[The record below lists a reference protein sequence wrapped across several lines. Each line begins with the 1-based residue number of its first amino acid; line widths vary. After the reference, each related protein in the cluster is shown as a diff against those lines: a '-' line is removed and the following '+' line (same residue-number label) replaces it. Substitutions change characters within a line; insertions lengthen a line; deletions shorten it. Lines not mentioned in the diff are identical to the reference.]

1 MTPEEERIYLTNL
14 LIDATDW
21 QVSEGETRSAIELE
35 VIDRVRKLNGMPT
48 INVVGTPSDDV
59 ELEVHLPE
67 DNDHIASPEKV
78 KTAKERWKEGRVRVM
93 VDGKATWKP
102 IEECQKQ
109 KCFPDIPE
117 STKWRWVWKGEKQ
130 EPVAEVSQ
138 PVDKLSDELWAD
150 YENSNKDN

>member
-48 INVVGTPSDDV
+48 INVVGTPSDEV

-78 KTAKERWKEGRVRVM
+78 KTAKERWKEGRCRVII
-93 VDGKATWKP
+93 DGKPVWKLESDCHKE
-102 IEECQKQ
+102 I
-109 KCFPDIPE
+109 IPGFE
-117 STKWRWVWKGEKQ
+117 KKWHWVWNGSDDKKSQ
-130 EPVAEVSQ
+130 ENVN
-138 PVDKLSDELWAD
+138 KLSDEFWKAH
-150 YENSNKDN
+150 ENGTDL

>member
-48 INVVGTPSDDV
+48 INVVGTPSDEV

-78 KTAKERWKEGRVRVM
+78 KTAKERWKENKVRVM
-93 VDGKATWKP
+93 VDGKSTWKP
-102 IEECQKQ
+102 IEECEKR
-109 KCFPDIPE
+109 KCFPNIPE
-117 STKWRWVWKGEKQ
+117 STKWRWCWKGEKQ

-138 PVDKLSDELWAD
+138 PVDKLSDEFWA
-150 YENSNKDN
+150 EHEQEK

>member
-1 MTPEEERIYLTNL
+1 MTPEEERVYLINL

-48 INVVGTPSDDV
+48 INVVGTPSDEV
-59 ELEVHLPE
+59 ELDVHLPE

-78 KTAKERWKEGRVRVM
+78 KTSKERWKENKVRVM
-93 VDGKATWKP
+93 VDGKSTWKP
-102 IEECQKQ
+102 IEDCEKR
-109 KCFPDIPE
+109 KCFPNIPE
-117 STKWRWVWKGEKQ
+117 STKWRWCWKGEKH

-138 PVDKLSDELWAD
+138 PVDKLSDELWEAH
-150 YENSNKDN
+150 EKGEE